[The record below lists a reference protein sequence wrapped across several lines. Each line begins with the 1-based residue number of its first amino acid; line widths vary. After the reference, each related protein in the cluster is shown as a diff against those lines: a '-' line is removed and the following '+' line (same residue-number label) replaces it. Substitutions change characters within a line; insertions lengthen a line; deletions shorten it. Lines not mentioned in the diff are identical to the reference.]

1 MDFPRR
7 NIGDYRGASI
17 EDRGAR
23 MSFRDIKGQ
32 DRPIEIIKEHIKQ
45 SRLGH
50 AYLFTG
56 PEGVGKKLTAET
68 LAKALNC
75 QNENNDSCD
84 NCSSCLKIEKKQ
96 HPDIHFLDDSSC
108 ESGAPIQPANSR
120 SIKIEDIRNLQKNA
134 FLRPYEARIK
144 VFIIDNAH
152 NLTPE
157 AANALLK
164 ILEEPPEDSLIILIS
179 SKTALLFKTIIS
191 RCQIVKF
198 YPLPR
203 IELSDIL
210 LRGYNF
216 DNNLARFLAFY
227 CEGRL
232 GFALKLK
239 DSGIFNDKNRVID
252 EFCVKNKSGL
262 NKLSVQNREQMRGI
276 LNILAVWLRDVY
288 MLKSGVPVM
297 ELINIDR
304 KEDLLRAGDMYSFT
318 DLDGM
323 LSLISNLLLQVE
335 KNINIKLL
343 LSNLY
348 WAIK

>member
-1 MDFPRR
+1 
-7 NIGDYRGASI
+7 
-17 EDRGAR
+17 

-32 DRPIEIIKEHIKQ
+32 DRPIEIIKEHTKQ

-56 PEGVGKKLTAET
+56 PEGVGKKLTALT

-84 NCSSCLKIEKKQ
+84 NCASCLKIEKKQ
-96 HPDIHFLDDSSC
+96 HPDIHFLDDNSC
-108 ESGAPIQPANSR
+108 ESAVPVQPADSR

-134 FLRPYEARIK
+134 FLRPYEARLK

-164 ILEEPPEDSLIILIS
+164 VLEEPPKDSLIILIS

-210 LRGYNF
+210 LKNYNF
-216 DNNLARFLAFY
+216 DNNLARFLAFF

-232 GFALKLK
+232 GLALKFK
-239 DSGIFNDKNRVID
+239 GTGIFNDKNRVID
-252 EFCVKNKSGL
+252 EFCLKNKSGL
-262 NKLSVQNREQMRGI
+262 NRFPVQNKEQLRGI

-288 MLKSGVPVM
+288 MLKSGIPVM

-304 KEDLLRAGDMYSFT
+304 KEDLLRAGDIYSFT
-318 DLDGM
+318 DLDEM
-323 LSLISNLLLQVE
+323 LSLVTNLLLQAE

-343 LSNLY
+343 IANLNL
-348 WAIK
+348 AIK